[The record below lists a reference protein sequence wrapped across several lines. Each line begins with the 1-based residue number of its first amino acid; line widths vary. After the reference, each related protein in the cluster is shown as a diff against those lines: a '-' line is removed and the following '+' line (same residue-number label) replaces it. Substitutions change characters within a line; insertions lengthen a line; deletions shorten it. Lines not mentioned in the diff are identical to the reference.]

1 MRMLDEDRYRN
12 LTCDEYEQAVGIGA
26 YLIEFKGIGGLIK
39 VHPEDFEVWE
49 VLNGGLDAREAFE
62 DWRPPAIPPL
72 KHALVVVRKRD
83 RETLRVAADLAE
95 LLGVGLRAVKTYGLK
110 DRRAVA
116 WQFMAVPARSVL
128 ERTEGPMALR
138 RAEALVVGE
147 AHSVE
152 PRELLFNRF
161 RILVREAEADQEA
174 LDRFVSEVVSRGV
187 PNFYGLQ
194 RFGVSRP
201 VTHVIGYHLV
211 RGDLEAAARAFVGLS
226 TPYEPQRHL
235 EFRLSFTESG
245 DWEWAARNVPKAL
258 VYERALISHVAR
270 NPGDFVGA
278 FRRLPLRIRRLFV
291 ESYASY
297 VFNRALTENM
307 RDGLPLDEPLEGDL
321 VSRLDRFG
329 RPERRVYSVNRWNLS
344 EAARRVR
351 EGAMAVLMPHPGY
364 SVKLPQNERG
374 EAVLRVLEED
384 GLGPSS
390 FRLKHLDEAG
400 SRGGYRPVLLRP
412 LHISAR
418 VEGEREVLVET
429 ALPRGSFATVVL
441 RELMRQRC
449 ALSYVGRDVHR

>member
-1 MRMLDEDRYRN
+1 MLEEERYRN
-12 LTCDEYEQAVGIGA
+12 LSCDEYEQAVGMGA
-26 YLIEFKGIGGLIK
+26 YLTDFRGIGGLIK
-39 VHPEDFEVWE
+39 VLPEDFEVWE

-62 DWRPPAIPPL
+62 NWRPPAIPPL

-95 LLGVGLRAVKTYGLK
+95 LLGIRLRAVKTYGLK

-116 WQFMAVPARSVL
+116 WQFMVVPARSVL
-128 ERTEGPMALR
+128 DRMEGPMALR
-138 RAEALVVGE
+138 RAMALVVGE

-152 PRELLFNRF
+152 LSELLFNRF
-161 RILVREAEADQEA
+161 RVLVREAEADREL
-174 LDRFVSEVVSRGV
+174 LDCFVSEVTTRGV

-201 VTHVIGYHLV
+201 ITHVIGYHMV
-211 RGDLEAAARAFVGLS
+211 RGDLDAAARAFVGLS
-226 TPYEPQRHL
+226 TPYEPAHIL
-235 EFRLSFTESG
+235 EFRRSFAESG
-245 DWEWAARNVPKAL
+245 DWDWAARNVPKSL
-258 VYERALISHVAR
+258 VYERALLSHLAR

-297 VFNRALTENM
+297 VFNRALTENV

-321 VSRLDRFG
+321 VARPDRFG

-344 EAARRVR
+344 EAAKRVR
-351 EGAMAVLMPHPGY
+351 EGTMAILMPHPGH
-364 SVKLPQNERG
+364 SIRLPQNERG
-374 EAVLRVLEED
+374 KAILRILEED
-384 GLGPSS
+384 GLRPSS
-390 FRLKHLDEAG
+390 FRLKELAEAG

-412 LHISAR
+412 LHLSAR
-418 VEGEREVLVET
+418 AVGEREVLVEM

-441 RELMRQRC
+441 RELMKQRC
-449 ALSYVGRDVHR
+449 ALSYVGKEVHR